1 MSWNKEGQQVAGVYL
16 GSYAVSGLVTE
27 SRVRYGGTVQHT
39 VKLDAPVE
47 VFGRSAEVL
56 LLDDNDLFNVPK
68 VDRVSL

>member
-16 GSYAVSGLVTE
+16 GAYAVSGLVTE

-39 VKLDAPVE
+39 VKLDAPVK

>member
-16 GSYAVSGLVTE
+16 GTYAVSGLVTE

-56 LLDDNDLFNVPK
+56 LLDDNDLFYVPK